1 MTQAVFY
8 LTIIHDISVP
18 EVDFKIT
25 VLINHK
31 IKTSST
37 FLATENEGLDS
48 PTGLSVFSN

>member
-18 EVDFKIT
+18 EVNFKIT
-25 VLINHK
+25 VLDHK